1 MHHKIKLALFSLL
14 ALPLTANASGFNAAE
29 LSLIWG
35 LPFALI
41 LLSIATGPLLF
52 AHTWHHH
59 FGKITAGWTLAFL
72 IPFTLVYGFST
83 SLHVLVHALVA
94 EYIPFILLLWALYT
108 ISGGILVWGNLHG
121 SPRMNTA
128 LLAIGTLLAS
138 VMGTTGAAMLMIR
151 PILKANDNRKHR
163 VHVVIFFIF
172 LVANIGGGL
181 TPLGDPPL
189 FLGFLKGVDFLW
201 TVQHML
207 PPVLISAAVLL
218 TVFYILDS
226 RYFAQ
231 PDEILPKDPTP
242 DTHFQA
248 AFPAIDGIKIY
259 GKINFLLLLGVIG
272 AVLLSGLW
280 KPESHGF
287 EILGAHLEPQ
297 NMARD
302 AILIVLALISLWVT
316 PKQVRAGNEFNFDP
330 IAEVAKLFA
339 GIFIT
344 ISPVLAMLQAGE
356 KGAFSG
362 VISLVHDAAG
372 QPINTMYFWMS
383 GMLSGF
389 LDNAPTYLV
398 FFNMAGGD
406 AHTLMNGH
414 LFHTLLAVSMGSVF
428 MGALSYIGNA
438 PNFMV
443 KAIAEQR
450 KVPMPGFFGYMAWS
464 FGILV
469 PLFILHTL
477 IFFVWQ
483 IF

>member
-1 MHHKIKLALFSLL
+1 MHHKIKLALFPLL

-29 LSLIWG
+29 LSLVWG

-59 FGKITAGWTLAFL
+59 FGKITAGWTLLFL
-72 IPFTLVYGFST
+72 IPFTLVFGFSE
-83 SLHVLVHALVA
+83 SIHLIAHAMVG
-94 EYIPFILLLWALYT
+94 EYIPFILLLLALYT

-121 SPRMNTA
+121 SPKLNTA
-128 LLAIGTLLAS
+128 LLAIGTLLAPI
-138 VMGTTGAAMLMIR
+138 MGTTGAAMLMIR
-151 PILKANDNRKHR
+151 PLLKANDNRKHN

-189 FLGFLKGVDFLW
+189 FLGFLKGVDFMW

-207 PPVLISAAVLL
+207 APVLISTVVLL
-218 TVFYILDS
+218 TIFYIIDS
-226 RYFAQ
+226 RYFAKEGELLPRDPS
-231 PDEILPKDPTP
+231 PDSEE
-242 DTHFQA
+242 
-248 AFPAIDGIKIY
+248 GIKLF
-259 GKINFLLLLGVIG
+259 GKWNFVLLLCVIG
-272 AVLLSGLW
+272 AVLLSGMW
-280 KPESHGF
+280 KPQHPGF
-287 EILGAHLEPQ
+287 DILGTNYPLP
-297 NMARD
+297 NLVRD
-302 AILIVLALISLWVT
+302 AILLVLTVVSLVIT
-316 PKQVRAGNEFNFDP
+316 PKPVRAGNEFNFDP

-356 KGAFSG
+356 KGAFAG
-362 VISLVHDAAG
+362 IISLVHDSAG

-383 GMLSGF
+383 GMLSAF

-406 AHTLMNGH
+406 PHELMRGD

-450 KVPMPGFFGYMAWS
+450 KVPMPSFFGYMAWS
-464 FGILV
+464 FGILI
-469 PLFILHTL
+469 PLFLLHTL
-477 IFFVWQ
+477 IFFVFGWL
-483 IF
+483 

>member
-1 MHHKIKLALFSLL
+1 MRIRTALFLPLL
-14 ALPLTANASGFNAAE
+14 ALPLPALAGELNGAE
-29 LSLIWG
+29 LSLPWG
-35 LPFALI
+35 IPFVLI
-41 LLSIATGPLLF
+41 LLSIATGPLFF
-52 AHTWHHH
+52 AHIWHHH

-72 IPFTLVYGFST
+72 VPFTLVYGFST

-189 FLGFLKGVDFLW
+189 FLGFLKGVDFMW

-226 RYFAQ
+226 KYFAQ
-231 PDEILPKDPTP
+231 ADEILAKDPSP
-242 DTHFQA
+242 DS
-248 AFPAIDGIKIY
+248 PPEKIKLM
-259 GKINFLLLLGVIG
+259 GKWNFLLLGGVVA
-272 AVLLSGLW
+272 AVMMSGIW
-280 KPESHGF
+280 KPAHPGF
-287 EILGAHLEPQ
+287 EILGTHYALQ
-297 NMARD
+297 NLARD
-302 AILIVLALISLWVT
+302 LILVALAVTSLAIT
-316 PKQVRAGNEFNFDP
+316 PKQVRAGNEFNWGP
-330 IAEVAKLFA
+330 IAEVGKLFL

-344 ISPVLAMLQAGE
+344 IAPVLAMLQAGE
-356 KGAFSG
+356 HGAFAPL
-362 VISLVHDAAG
+362 ISLVHDASG
-372 QPINTMYFWMS
+372 NPINTMYFWMT
-383 GMLSGF
+383 GMLSAF

-406 AHTLMNGH
+406 PHQLMRGD

-450 KVPMPGFFGYMAWS
+450 KVPMPSFFGYMAWS
-464 FGILV
+464 FGILI
-469 PLFILHTL
+469 PLFLLHTL
-477 IFFVWQ
+477 IFFVFGWL
-483 IF
+483 

>member
-1 MHHKIKLALFSLL
+1 MHHKIKLALFPLL

-29 LSLIWG
+29 LSLVWG

-59 FGKITAGWTLAFL
+59 FGKITAGWTLLFL
-72 IPFTLVYGFST
+72 IPFTLVFGFVES
-83 SLHVLVHALVA
+83 VHLIAHAMVG
-94 EYIPFILLLWALYT
+94 EYIPFILLLLALYT

-121 SPRMNTA
+121 SPKLNTA
-128 LLAIGTLLAS
+128 LLAIGTLLAPI
-138 VMGTTGAAMLMIR
+138 MGTTGAAMLMIR
-151 PILKANDNRKHR
+151 PLLKANDNRKHN

-189 FLGFLKGVDFLW
+189 FLGFLKGVDFMW

-207 PPVLISAAVLL
+207 APVLISTVVLL
-218 TVFYILDS
+218 TIFYIIDS
-226 RYFAQ
+226 RYFAKESELLPRDPS
-231 PDEILPKDPTP
+231 PDSEE
-242 DTHFQA
+242 
-248 AFPAIDGIKIY
+248 GIKLF
-259 GKINFLLLLGVIG
+259 GKWNFVLLLCVIG
-272 AVLLSGLW
+272 SVLLSGMW
-280 KPESHGF
+280 KPQHPGF
-287 EILGAHLEPQ
+287 DILGTNYPLP
-297 NMARD
+297 NLVRD
-302 AILIVLALISLWVT
+302 AILLVLTVVSLVIT
-316 PKQVRAGNEFNFDP
+316 PKPVRAGNEFNFDP

-356 KGAFSG
+356 KGAFAG
-362 VISLVHDAAG
+362 IISLVHDSAG

-383 GMLSGF
+383 GMLSAF

-406 AHTLMNGH
+406 PHELMRGD

-450 KVPMPGFFGYMAWS
+450 KVPMPSFFGYMAWS
-464 FGILV
+464 FGILI

-477 IFFVWQ
+477 IFFVFGWL
-483 IF
+483 

>member
-1 MHHKIKLALFSLL
+1 MHHKIKLALFPLL

-29 LSLIWG
+29 LSLVWG

-59 FGKITAGWTLAFL
+59 FGKITAGWTLLFL
-72 IPFTLVYGFST
+72 IPFTLVFGFGES
-83 SLHVLVHALVA
+83 VHLIAHAMVG
-94 EYIPFILLLWALYT
+94 EYIPFILLLLALYT

-121 SPRMNTA
+121 SPKLNTA
-128 LLAIGTLLAS
+128 LLAIGTLLAPI
-138 VMGTTGAAMLMIR
+138 MGTTGAAMLMIR
-151 PILKANDNRKHR
+151 PLLKANDNRKHN

-189 FLGFLKGVDFLW
+189 FLGFLKGVDFMW
-201 TVQHML
+201 TVQHMFM
-207 PPVLISAAVLL
+207 PVLISAVVLL
-218 TVFYILDS
+218 TIFYIIDS
-226 RYFAQ
+226 RYFAKEGELLPRDPS
-231 PDEILPKDPTP
+231 PDSEE
-242 DTHFQA
+242 
-248 AFPAIDGIKIY
+248 GIKLF
-259 GKINFLLLLGVIG
+259 GKWNFVLLLCVIG
-272 AVLLSGLW
+272 SVLLSGMW
-280 KPESHGF
+280 KPQHPGF
-287 EILGAHLEPQ
+287 DILGTNYPLP
-297 NMARD
+297 NLVRD
-302 AILIVLALISLWVT
+302 AILLVLTVVSLIIT
-316 PKQVRAGNEFNFDP
+316 PKPVRAGNEFNFDP

-356 KGAFSG
+356 KGAFAG
-362 VISLVHDAAG
+362 IISLVHDSAG

-383 GMLSGF
+383 GMLSAF

-406 AHTLMNGH
+406 PHELMRGD

-450 KVPMPGFFGYMAWS
+450 KVPMPSFFGYMAWS
-464 FGILV
+464 FGILI

-477 IFFVWQ
+477 VFFVFQ
-483 IF
+483 IV

>member
-1 MHHKIKLALFSLL
+1 MHHKIKLALFPLL

-29 LSLIWG
+29 LSLVWG

-59 FGKITAGWTLAFL
+59 FGKITAGWTLLFL
-72 IPFTLVYGFST
+72 IPFTLVFGFGES
-83 SLHVLVHALVA
+83 VHLIAHAMVG
-94 EYIPFILLLWALYT
+94 EYIPFILLLLALYT

-121 SPRMNTA
+121 SPKLNTA
-128 LLAIGTLLAS
+128 LLAIGTLLAPI
-138 VMGTTGAAMLMIR
+138 MGTTGAAMLMIR
-151 PILKANDNRKHR
+151 PLLKANDNRKHN

-189 FLGFLKGVDFLW
+189 FLGFLKGVDFMW

-207 PPVLISAAVLL
+207 APVLISTVVLL
-218 TVFYILDS
+218 TIFYIIDS
-226 RYFAQ
+226 RYFAKESELLPRDPS
-231 PDEILPKDPTP
+231 PDSEE
-242 DTHFQA
+242 
-248 AFPAIDGIKIY
+248 GIKLF
-259 GKINFLLLLGVIG
+259 GKWNFVLLLCVIG
-272 AVLLSGLW
+272 AVLLSGMW
-280 KPESHGF
+280 KLQHPGF
-287 EILGAHLEPQ
+287 DILGTNYPLP
-297 NMARD
+297 NLVRD
-302 AILIVLALISLWVT
+302 AILLVLTVVSLIIT
-316 PKQVRAGNEFNFDP
+316 PKPVRAGNEFNFDP

-356 KGAFSG
+356 KGAFAG
-362 VISLVHDAAG
+362 IISLVHDSAG

-383 GMLSGF
+383 GMLSAF

-406 AHTLMNGH
+406 PHELMRGD

-450 KVPMPGFFGYMAWS
+450 KVPMPSFFGYMAWS
-464 FGILV
+464 FGILI
-469 PLFILHTL
+469 PLFLLHTL
-477 IFFVWQ
+477 IFFVFGWL
-483 IF
+483 

>member
-1 MHHKIKLALFSLL
+1 MHHKIKLALFPLL

-29 LSLIWG
+29 LSLVWG

-59 FGKITAGWTLAFL
+59 FGKITAGWTLLFL
-72 IPFTLVYGFST
+72 IPFTLVFGFGES
-83 SLHVLVHALVA
+83 VHLIAHAMVG
-94 EYIPFILLLWALYT
+94 EYIPFILLLLALYT

-121 SPRMNTA
+121 SPKLNTA
-128 LLAIGTLLAS
+128 LLAIGTLLAPI
-138 VMGTTGAAMLMIR
+138 MGTTGAAMLMIR
-151 PILKANDNRKHR
+151 PLLKANDNRKHN

-189 FLGFLKGVDFLW
+189 FLGFLKGVDFMW

-207 PPVLISAAVLL
+207 APVLISTVVLL
-218 TVFYILDS
+218 TIFYIIDS
-226 RYFAQ
+226 RYFAKESELLPRDPS
-231 PDEILPKDPTP
+231 PDSEE
-242 DTHFQA
+242 
-248 AFPAIDGIKIY
+248 GIKLF
-259 GKINFLLLLGVIG
+259 GKWNFVLLLCVIG
-272 AVLLSGLW
+272 AVLLSGMW
-280 KPESHGF
+280 KPQHPGF
-287 EILGAHLEPQ
+287 DILGTNYPLP
-297 NMARD
+297 NLVRD
-302 AILIVLALISLWVT
+302 AILLVLTVVSLVIT
-316 PKQVRAGNEFNFDP
+316 PKPVRAGNEFNFDP

-356 KGAFSG
+356 KGAFAG
-362 VISLVHDAAG
+362 IISLVHDSAG

-383 GMLSGF
+383 GMLSAF

-406 AHTLMNGH
+406 PHELMRGD

-450 KVPMPGFFGYMAWS
+450 KVPMPSFFGYMAWS
-464 FGILV
+464 FGILI
-469 PLFILHTL
+469 PLFLLHTL
-477 IFFVWQ
+477 IFFVFGWL
-483 IF
+483 

>member
-1 MHHKIKLALFSLL
+1 MHHKIKLALFPLL

-29 LSLIWG
+29 LSLVWG

-59 FGKITAGWTLAFL
+59 FGKITAGWTLLFL
-72 IPFTLVYGFST
+72 IPFTLVFGFGES
-83 SLHVLVHALVA
+83 VHLIAHAMVG
-94 EYIPFILLLWALYT
+94 EYIPFILLLLALYT

-121 SPRMNTA
+121 SPKLNTA
-128 LLAIGTLLAS
+128 LLAIGTLLAPI
-138 VMGTTGAAMLMIR
+138 MGTTGAAMLMIR
-151 PILKANDNRKHR
+151 PLLKANDNRKHN

-189 FLGFLKGVDFLW
+189 FLGFLKGVDFMW

-207 PPVLISAAVLL
+207 APVLISTVVLL
-218 TVFYILDS
+218 TIFYIIDS
-226 RYFAQ
+226 RYFAKESELLPRDPS
-231 PDEILPKDPTP
+231 PDSEE
-242 DTHFQA
+242 
-248 AFPAIDGIKIY
+248 GIKLF
-259 GKINFLLLLGVIG
+259 GKWNFVLLLCVIG
-272 AVLLSGLW
+272 AVLLSGMW
-280 KPESHGF
+280 KPQHPGF
-287 EILGAHLEPQ
+287 DILGTNYPLP
-297 NMARD
+297 NLVRD
-302 AILIVLALISLWVT
+302 AILLVLTVVSLIIT
-316 PKQVRAGNEFNFDP
+316 PKPVRAGNEFNFDP

-356 KGAFSG
+356 KGAFAG
-362 VISLVHDAAG
+362 IISLVHDSAG

-383 GMLSGF
+383 GMLSAF

-406 AHTLMNGH
+406 PHELMRGD

-450 KVPMPGFFGYMAWS
+450 KVPMPSFFGYMAWS
-464 FGILV
+464 FGILI

-477 IFFVWQ
+477 IFFVFGWL
-483 IF
+483 

>member
-1 MHHKIKLALFSLL
+1 MHHKIKLALFPLL

-29 LSLIWG
+29 LSLVWG

-59 FGKITAGWTLAFL
+59 FGKITAGWTLLFL
-72 IPFTLVYGFST
+72 IPFTLVFGFGES
-83 SLHVLVHALVA
+83 VHLIAHAMVG
-94 EYIPFILLLWALYT
+94 EYIPFILLLLALYT

-121 SPRMNTA
+121 SPKLNTA
-128 LLAIGTLLAS
+128 LLAIGTLLAPI
-138 VMGTTGAAMLMIR
+138 MGTTGAAMLMIR
-151 PILKANDNRKHR
+151 PLLKANDNRKHN

-189 FLGFLKGVDFLW
+189 FLGFLKGVDFMW
-201 TVQHML
+201 TVQHMFM
-207 PPVLISAAVLL
+207 PVLISTVVLL
-218 TVFYILDS
+218 TIFYIIDS
-226 RYFAQ
+226 RYFAKESELLPRDPS
-231 PDEILPKDPTP
+231 PDSEE
-242 DTHFQA
+242 
-248 AFPAIDGIKIY
+248 GIKLF
-259 GKINFLLLLGVIG
+259 GKWNFVLLLCVIG
-272 AVLLSGLW
+272 AVLLSGMW
-280 KPESHGF
+280 KPPHPGF
-287 EILGAHLEPQ
+287 DILGTNYPLP
-297 NMARD
+297 NLVRD
-302 AILIVLALISLWVT
+302 AILLVLTVVSLIIT
-316 PKQVRAGNEFNFDP
+316 PKPVRAGNEFNFDP

-356 KGAFSG
+356 KGAFAG
-362 VISLVHDAAG
+362 IISLVHDSAG

-383 GMLSGF
+383 GMLSAF

-406 AHTLMNGH
+406 PHQLMRGD

-450 KVPMPGFFGYMAWS
+450 KVPMPSFFGYMAWS
-464 FGILV
+464 FGILI
-469 PLFILHTL
+469 PLFLLHTL
-477 IFFVWQ
+477 IFFVFGWL
-483 IF
+483 

>member
-1 MHHKIKLALFSLL
+1 MHHKIKLALFPLL

-29 LSLIWG
+29 LSLVWG

-59 FGKITAGWTLAFL
+59 FGKITAGWTLLFL
-72 IPFTLVYGFST
+72 IPFTLVFGFSE
-83 SLHVLVHALVA
+83 SVHLIAHAMVG
-94 EYIPFILLLWALYT
+94 EYIPFILLLLALYT

-121 SPRMNTA
+121 SPKLNTA
-128 LLAIGTLLAS
+128 LLAIGTLLAPI
-138 VMGTTGAAMLMIR
+138 MGTTGAAMLMIR
-151 PILKANDNRKHR
+151 PLLKANDNRKHN

-201 TVQHML
+201 TVEHML
-207 PPVLISAAVLL
+207 APVLISTVVLL
-218 TVFYILDS
+218 TIFYIIDS
-226 RYFAQ
+226 RYFAKEGELLPRDPS
-231 PDEILPKDPTP
+231 PDSEE
-242 DTHFQA
+242 
-248 AFPAIDGIKIY
+248 GIKLF
-259 GKINFLLLLGVIG
+259 GKWNFVLLLCVIG
-272 AVLLSGLW
+272 AVLLSGMW
-280 KPESHGF
+280 KPQHPGF
-287 EILGAHLEPQ
+287 DILGTNYPLP
-297 NMARD
+297 NLVRD
-302 AILIVLALISLWVT
+302 AILLVLTVVSLIIT
-316 PKQVRAGNEFNFDP
+316 PKPVRSGNEFNFDP

-356 KGAFSG
+356 KGAFAG
-362 VISLVHDAAG
+362 IISLVHDSAG

-383 GMLSGF
+383 GMLSAF

-406 AHTLMNGH
+406 PHQLMRGD

-450 KVPMPGFFGYMAWS
+450 KVPMPSFFGYMAWS
-464 FGILV
+464 FGILI
-469 PLFILHTL
+469 PLFLLHTL
-477 IFFVWQ
+477 IFFVFGWL
-483 IF
+483 

>member
-1 MHHKIKLALFSLL
+1 MHHKIKLALFPLL

-59 FGKITAGWTLAFL
+59 FGKITAGWTLLFL
-72 IPFTLVYGFST
+72 IPFTLVFGFGES
-83 SLHVLVHALVA
+83 VHLIAHAMVG
-94 EYIPFILLLWALYT
+94 EYIPFILLLLALYT

-121 SPRMNTA
+121 SPKLNTA
-128 LLAIGTLLAS
+128 LLAIGTLLAPI
-138 VMGTTGAAMLMIR
+138 MGTTGAAMLMIR
-151 PILKANDNRKHR
+151 PLLKANDNRKHN

-189 FLGFLKGVDFLW
+189 FLGFLKGVDFMW
-201 TVQHML
+201 TIQHML
-207 PPVLISAAVLL
+207 APVLISTVVLL
-218 TVFYILDS
+218 TIFYIIDS
-226 RYFAQ
+226 RYFAKESELLPRDPS
-231 PDEILPKDPTP
+231 PDSEE
-242 DTHFQA
+242 
-248 AFPAIDGIKIY
+248 GIKLF
-259 GKINFLLLLGVIG
+259 GKWNFVLLLCVIG
-272 AVLLSGLW
+272 AVLLSGMW
-280 KPESHGF
+280 KPQHPGF
-287 EILGAHLEPQ
+287 DILGTNYPLP
-297 NMARD
+297 NLVRD
-302 AILIVLALISLWVT
+302 AILLVLTVVSLIIT
-316 PKQVRAGNEFNFDP
+316 PKPVRAGNEFNFDP

-356 KGAFSG
+356 KGAFAG
-362 VISLVHDAAG
+362 IISLVHDSAG

-383 GMLSGF
+383 GMLSAF

-406 AHTLMNGH
+406 PHELMRGD

-450 KVPMPGFFGYMAWS
+450 KVPMPSFFGYMAWS
-464 FGILV
+464 FGILI

-477 IFFVWQ
+477 IFFVFGWL
-483 IF
+483 

>member
-1 MHHKIKLALFSLL
+1 MHHKIKLALFPLL

-29 LSLIWG
+29 LSLVWG

-59 FGKITAGWTLAFL
+59 FGKITAGWTLLFL
-72 IPFTLVYGFST
+72 IPFTLVFGFGES
-83 SLHVLVHALVA
+83 VHLIAHAMVG
-94 EYIPFILLLWALYT
+94 EYIPFILLLLALYT

-121 SPRMNTA
+121 SPKLNTA
-128 LLAIGTLLAS
+128 LLAIGTLLAPI
-138 VMGTTGAAMLMIR
+138 MGTTGAAMLMIR
-151 PILKANDNRKHR
+151 PLLKANDNRKHN

-189 FLGFLKGVDFLW
+189 FLGFLKGVDFMW

-207 PPVLISAAVLL
+207 APVLISTVVLL
-218 TVFYILDS
+218 TIFYIIDS
-226 RYFAQ
+226 RYFAKESELLPRDPS
-231 PDEILPKDPTP
+231 PDSEE
-242 DTHFQA
+242 
-248 AFPAIDGIKIY
+248 GIKLF
-259 GKINFLLLLGVIG
+259 GKWNFVLLLCVIG
-272 AVLLSGLW
+272 AVLLSGMW
-280 KPESHGF
+280 KPQHPGF
-287 EILGAHLEPQ
+287 NILGTNYPLP
-297 NMARD
+297 NLVRD
-302 AILIVLALISLWVT
+302 AILLVLTVVSLVIT
-316 PKQVRAGNEFNFDP
+316 PKPVRAGNEFNFDP

-356 KGAFSG
+356 KGAFAG
-362 VISLVHDAAG
+362 IISLVHDSAG

-383 GMLSGF
+383 GMLSAF

-406 AHTLMNGH
+406 PHELMRGD

-450 KVPMPGFFGYMAWS
+450 KVPMPSFFGYMAWS
-464 FGILV
+464 FGILI
-469 PLFILHTL
+469 PLFLLHTL
-477 IFFVWQ
+477 IFFVFGWL
-483 IF
+483 

>member
-1 MHHKIKLALFSLL
+1 MHHKIKLALFPLL

-29 LSLIWG
+29 LSLVWG

-59 FGKITAGWTLAFL
+59 FGKITAGWTLLFL
-72 IPFTLVYGFST
+72 IPFTLVFGFSE
-83 SLHVLVHALVA
+83 SVHLIAHAMVG
-94 EYIPFILLLWALYT
+94 EYIPFILLLLALYT

-121 SPRMNTA
+121 SPKLNTA
-128 LLAIGTLLAS
+128 LLAIGTLLAPI
-138 VMGTTGAAMLMIR
+138 MGTTGAAMLMIR
-151 PILKANDNRKHR
+151 PLLKANDNRKHN

-201 TVQHML
+201 TVEHML
-207 PPVLISAAVLL
+207 APVLISTVVLL
-218 TVFYILDS
+218 TIFYIIDS
-226 RYFAQ
+226 RYFAKEGELLPRDPS
-231 PDEILPKDPTP
+231 PDSEE
-242 DTHFQA
+242 
-248 AFPAIDGIKIY
+248 GIKLF
-259 GKINFLLLLGVIG
+259 GKWNFVLLLCVIG
-272 AVLLSGLW
+272 AVLLSGMW
-280 KPESHGF
+280 KPQHPGF
-287 EILGAHLEPQ
+287 DILGTNYPLP
-297 NMARD
+297 NLVRD
-302 AILIVLALISLWVT
+302 AILLVLTVVSLIIT
-316 PKQVRAGNEFNFDP
+316 PKPVRAGNEFNFDP

-356 KGAFSG
+356 KGAFAG
-362 VISLVHDAAG
+362 IISLVHDSAG

-383 GMLSGF
+383 GMLSAF

-406 AHTLMNGH
+406 PHELMRGD

-450 KVPMPGFFGYMAWS
+450 KVPMPSFFGYMAWS
-464 FGILV
+464 FGILI

-477 IFFVWQ
+477 IFFVFGWL
-483 IF
+483 

>member
-1 MHHKIKLALFSLL
+1 MHHKNKISQFPLL

-29 LSLIWG
+29 LSLVWG

-59 FGKITAGWTLAFL
+59 FGKITAGWTLLFL
-72 IPFTLVYGFST
+72 IPFTLVFGFGES
-83 SLHVLVHALVA
+83 VHLIAHAMVG
-94 EYIPFILLLWALYT
+94 EYIPFILLLLALYT

-121 SPRMNTA
+121 SPKLNTA
-128 LLAIGTLLAS
+128 LLAIGTLLAPI
-138 VMGTTGAAMLMIR
+138 MGTTGAAMLMIR
-151 PILKANDNRKHR
+151 PLLKANDNRKHN

-189 FLGFLKGVDFLW
+189 FLGFLKGVDFMW
-201 TVQHML
+201 TVQHMFM
-207 PPVLISAAVLL
+207 PVLISTVVLL
-218 TVFYILDS
+218 TIFYIIDS
-226 RYFAQ
+226 RYFAKEGELLHRDPS
-231 PDEILPKDPTP
+231 PDSEE
-242 DTHFQA
+242 
-248 AFPAIDGIKIY
+248 GIKLF
-259 GKINFLLLLGVIG
+259 GKWNFVLLLCVIG
-272 AVLLSGLW
+272 AVLLSGMW
-280 KPESHGF
+280 KPQHPGF
-287 EILGAHLEPQ
+287 DILGTNYPLP
-297 NMARD
+297 NLVRD
-302 AILIVLALISLWVT
+302 AILLVLTVVSLIIT
-316 PKQVRAGNEFNFDP
+316 PKPVRAGNEFNFDP

-356 KGAFSG
+356 KGAFAG
-362 VISLVHDAAG
+362 IISLVHDSAG

-383 GMLSGF
+383 GMLSAF

-406 AHTLMNGH
+406 PHQLMRGD

-450 KVPMPGFFGYMAWS
+450 KVPMPSFFGYMAWS
-464 FGILV
+464 FGILI
-469 PLFILHTL
+469 PLFLLHTL
-477 IFFVWQ
+477 IFFVFGWL
-483 IF
+483 

>member
-1 MHHKIKLALFSLL
+1 MHHKIKLALFPLL

-29 LSLIWG
+29 LSLVWG

-59 FGKITAGWTLAFL
+59 FGKITAGWTLLFL
-72 IPFTLVYGFST
+72 IPFTLVFGFGES
-83 SLHVLVHALVA
+83 VHLIAHAMVG
-94 EYIPFILLLWALYT
+94 EYIPFILLLLALYT

-121 SPRMNTA
+121 SPKLNTA
-128 LLAIGTLLAS
+128 LLAIGTLLAPI
-138 VMGTTGAAMLMIR
+138 MGTTGAAMLMIR
-151 PILKANDNRKHR
+151 PLLKANDNRKHN

-189 FLGFLKGVDFLW
+189 FLGFLKGVDFMW

-207 PPVLISAAVLL
+207 APVLISTVVLL
-218 TVFYILDS
+218 TIFYIIDS
-226 RYFAQ
+226 RYFAKESELLPRDPS
-231 PDEILPKDPTP
+231 PDSEE
-242 DTHFQA
+242 
-248 AFPAIDGIKIY
+248 GIKLF
-259 GKINFLLLLGVIG
+259 GKWNFVLLLCVIG
-272 AVLLSGLW
+272 AVLLSGMW
-280 KPESHGF
+280 KPQHPGF
-287 EILGAHLEPQ
+287 DILGTNYPLP
-297 NMARD
+297 NLVRD
-302 AILIVLALISLWVT
+302 AILLVLTVVSLVIT
-316 PKQVRAGNEFNFDP
+316 PKPVRAGNEFNFDP

-356 KGAFSG
+356 KGAFAG
-362 VISLVHDAAG
+362 IISLVHDSAG

-383 GMLSGF
+383 GMLSAF

-398 FFNMAGGD
+398 FFNMAGGNP
-406 AHTLMNGH
+406 HELMRGD

-450 KVPMPGFFGYMAWS
+450 KVPMPSFFGYMAWS
-464 FGILV
+464 FGILI

-477 IFFVWQ
+477 VFFVFQ
-483 IF
+483 IV

>member
-29 LSLIWG
+29 LSLVWG

-59 FGKITAGWTLAFL
+59 FGKITAGWTLLFL
-72 IPFTLVYGFST
+72 IPFTLVFGFGESIH
-83 SLHVLVHALVA
+83 LIAHAMVG
-94 EYIPFILLLWALYT
+94 EYIPFILLLLALYT

-121 SPRMNTA
+121 SPKLNTA
-128 LLAIGTLLAS
+128 LLAIGTLLAPI
-138 VMGTTGAAMLMIR
+138 MGTTGAAMLMIR
-151 PILKANDNRKHR
+151 PLLKANDNRKHN

-189 FLGFLKGVDFLW
+189 FLGFLKGVDFMW

-207 PPVLISAAVLL
+207 APVLISTVVLL
-218 TVFYILDS
+218 TIFYIIDS
-226 RYFAQ
+226 RYFAKESELLPRDPS
-231 PDEILPKDPTP
+231 PDSEE
-242 DTHFQA
+242 
-248 AFPAIDGIKIY
+248 GIKLF
-259 GKINFLLLLGVIG
+259 GKWNFVLLLCVIG
-272 AVLLSGLW
+272 AVLLSGMW
-280 KPESHGF
+280 KPQHPGF
-287 EILGAHLEPQ
+287 DILGTNYPLP
-297 NMARD
+297 NLVRD
-302 AILIVLALISLWVT
+302 AILLVLTVVSLIIT
-316 PKQVRAGNEFNFDP
+316 PKPVRAGNEFNFDP

-356 KGAFSG
+356 KGAFAG
-362 VISLVHDAAG
+362 IISLVHDSAG

-383 GMLSGF
+383 GMLSAF

-406 AHTLMNGH
+406 PHELMRGD

-450 KVPMPGFFGYMAWS
+450 KVPMPSFFGYMAWS
-464 FGILV
+464 FGILI
-469 PLFILHTL
+469 PLFLLHTL
-477 IFFVWQ
+477 IFFVFGWL
-483 IF
+483 